1 MKIRSIKNKNIK
13 WWVGI
18 GSCVSLFA
26 VIMVFGYEK
35 MCFVWRGVE
44 IQADIERDA
53 SSSLTTIT
61 GKASKAT
68 HLTLNGREI
77 FIDKDGNFSE
87 EVSVLPGFSVIT
99 LDAKDKFGKTA
110 LKKFEVVYD
119 GNAQAIALNN
129 YKLQI
134 TN

>member
-13 WWVGI
+13 WWISI
-18 GSCVSLFA
+18 GSCVTLFA
-26 VIMVFGYEK
+26 VIMIFGYEK
-35 MCFVWRGVE
+35 MCFVWKGVE
-44 IQADIERDA
+44 IQADIERDL
-53 SSSLTTIT
+53 SSSLATIT

-87 EVSVLPGFSVIT
+87 SISVLPGFSVIT
-99 LDAKDKFGKTA
+99 LNAEDKFGKTA

-119 GNAQAIALNN
+119 GNAQAIAFKNN
-129 YKLQI
+129 EI
-134 TN
+134 IN